1 MLALPRLTEAGFDK
15 QTAAGLTAAS
25 GTLAILIPPSVML
38 IVLADQLQVP
48 VPDMFTAALVPG
60 ALLVIAYGLFTV
72 WRARKLPPLATNEK
86 ISVWQLIID
95 LGPLVVLVVAVL
107 GSILGGIATPTE
119 ASGLGALGAIFITLI
134 YGRFNINNTMEAAR
148 KTVVTT
154 SMVLFVMIGA
164 TCFSAVF
171 KGIGGDDM
179 VETGVMAFGT
189 EPITVL
195 TVLMVSVFLLGFF
208 LDWLEISLILLPLF
222 IPIVSGLDFGNG
234 LAGTELLVWFGILVG
249 VNLQTSFLTPPFGFS
264 LFYLKGAAGDSL
276 QTTEIYRGV
285 VPFIALQLF
294 ILLLLIIFPRLV
306 TGMI

>member
-1 MLALPRLTEAGFDK
+1 MCIRD
-15 QTAAGLTAAS
+15 
-25 GTLAILIPPSVML
+25 
-38 IVLADQLQVP
+38 
-48 VPDMFTAALVPG
+48 
-60 ALLVIAYGLFTV
+60 
-72 WRARKLPPLATNEK
+72 R
-86 ISVWQLIID
+86 
-95 LGPLVVLVVAVL
+95 
-107 GSILGGIATPTE
+107 
-119 ASGLGALGAIFITLI
+119 
-134 YGRFNINNTMEAAR
+134 
-148 KTVVTT
+148 
-154 SMVLFVMIGA
+154 IGA

-171 KGIGGDDM
+171 KGVGGDDM

-195 TVLMVSVFLLGFF
+195 TVLMMSVFVLGFF

-222 IPIVSGLDFGNG
+222 VPIVSSLDFGNG
-234 LAGTELLVWFGILVG
+234 LAGTDHLVWFGILVA

-285 VPFIALQLF
+285 VPFIVLQLL

>member
-1 MLALPRLTEAGFDK
+1 M
-15 QTAAGLTAAS
+15 
-25 GTLAILIPPSVML
+25 
-38 IVLADQLQVP
+38 
-48 VPDMFTAALVPG
+48 
-60 ALLVIAYGLFTV
+60 
-72 WRARKLPPLATNEK
+72 
-86 ISVWQLIID
+86 
-95 LGPLVVLVVAVL
+95 
-107 GSILGGIATPTE
+107 
-119 ASGLGALGAIFITLI
+119 
-134 YGRFNINNTMEAAR
+134 
-148 KTVVTT
+148 
-154 SMVLFVMIGA
+154 
-164 TCFSAVF
+164 F

-195 TVLMVSVFLLGFF
+195 TVLMVSVFLLGFL

-222 IPIVSGLDFGNG
+222 IPIVSGLDFSNG